1 MLTAVAQPLPAPRLL
16 TQPTTPVP
24 LQQLVPLHPLN
35 PLVQQVGFHIA
46 FVADFLDD
54 RRGALRA
61 RICDPRRAHSRHP
74 QRNPGAGRRRPSPA
88 DLRADR
94 IGGRP
99 RTGRLRREVCQLPAQ
114 FPGESGDNAR
124 RRRWRVSYI
133 ASRRPDTGGRG
144 TGARRTQ
151 RIGGRAP
158 DKAVNVA
165 RADRSDNSRRVT
177 TTSTSS
183 KTDTSTQQPKKFRLT
198 VAESESVTSTTARL
212 TTRTPTPLRQTK
224 PMSTQRRQRRTAG
237 PM

>member
-1 MLTAVAQPLPAPRLL
+1 M

-46 FVADFLDD
+46 FVADFLTTGAVLFA
-54 RRGALRA
+54 REFAIPGALIQDIHSGTPVPVAVGRA
-61 RICDPRRAHSRHP
+61 LQTFAQIELEAGRELVGFAAGYVSFQLNFLVNLVTTPVAAVGELATSLLAGLTPVAAAPAPVAHSGSEAVLQTRQSTSHGP
-74 QRNPGAGRRRPSPA
+74 TAA
-88 DLRADR
+88 
-94 IGGRP
+94 
-99 RTGRLRREVCQLPAQ
+99 TT
-114 FPGESGDNAR
+114 
-124 RRRWRVSYI
+124 
-133 ASRRPDTGGRG
+133 PDE
-144 TGARRTQ
+144 
-151 RIGGRAP
+151 
-158 DKAVNVA
+158 
-165 RADRSDNSRRVT
+165 VT

-183 KTDTSTQQPKKFRLT
+183 KTDTSTEQPKKFRLT